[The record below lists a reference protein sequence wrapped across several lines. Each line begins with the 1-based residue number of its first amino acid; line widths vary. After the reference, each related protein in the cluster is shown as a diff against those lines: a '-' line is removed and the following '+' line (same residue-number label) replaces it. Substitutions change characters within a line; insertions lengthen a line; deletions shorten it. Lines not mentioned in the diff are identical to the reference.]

1 MSSEIKIPKPIPLKT
16 LHRFAYTKYKLL
28 RVNDGIGK
36 NSIIQSMSIR
46 TKIPKPVRQEMY
58 TSSQIHT
65 ADYCV

>member
-1 MSSEIKIPKPIPLKT
+1 MSSEIKIPKPIPSKT
-16 LHRFAYTKYKLL
+16 LHRFIHTKHKLL

-46 TKIPKPVRQEMY
+46 TKIPKPLRQEMY
-58 TSSQIHT
+58 TGSQIHT